1 MEFPCI
7 YTFLG
12 SVFFFLHSLLLSS
25 VSPPNMP
32 QGSLEVFLASAKG
45 LEDTDFLFKM
55 DPYVILTCGTQEQKS
70 SVASGS
76 EPVWNENFI
85 FNVSEGAEE
94 LKLKIMD
101 SDIGNDDFVGEA
113 EICLKSVLREGRIP
127 PTAYNIVK
135 NKEFCGEIK
144 VGLTFNPEERSSRDY
159 DDRDEYSRGWKESSH
174 SDRDRTS
181 RRDDSTRGRRHSPER
196 ERDYRGRDSDEDRRR
211 GGRRRHS
218 SDED

>member
-12 SVFFFLHSLLLSS
+12 SGFLFLHSLLLSS

-55 DPYVILTCGTQEQKS
+55 DPYVILTCRTQEQKS

-113 EICLKSVLREGRIP
+113 EIGLPEGMIP
-127 PTAYNIVK
+127 L
-135 NKEFCGEIK
+135 EGEGTLQEEKGIIE
-144 VGLTFNPEERSSRDY
+144 VGIQTKMVEGVEGGGILQT
-159 DDRDEYSRGWKESSH
+159 K
-174 SDRDRTS
+174 
-181 RRDDSTRGRRHSPER
+181 TRLHAVSILIFP
-196 ERDYRGRDSDEDRRR
+196 
-211 GGRRRHS
+211 HQ
-218 SDED
+218 

>member
-1 MEFPCI
+1 
-7 YTFLG
+7 
-12 SVFFFLHSLLLSS
+12 
-25 VSPPNMP
+25 MP

-55 DPYVILTCGTQEQKS
+55 DPYVILTCRTQEQKS

-113 EICLKSVLREGRIP
+113 ESGVPEIMMIGMNILEDGRSLHTQTEIGLPEGMIP
-127 PTAYNIVK
+127 LEGEGTLQ
-135 NKEFCGEIK
+135 KEKGIIE
-144 VGLTFNPEERSSRDY
+144 VGIQTKMVEGVEGGGILQT
-159 DDRDEYSRGWKESSH
+159 K
-174 SDRDRTS
+174 
-181 RRDDSTRGRRHSPER
+181 TRLHAVSNQ
-196 ERDYRGRDSDEDRRR
+196 
-211 GGRRRHS
+211 
-218 SDED
+218 

>member
-1 MEFPCI
+1 
-7 YTFLG
+7 
-12 SVFFFLHSLLLSS
+12 
-25 VSPPNMP
+25 MP

-55 DPYVILTCGTQEQKS
+55 DPYVILTCRTQEQKS

-144 VGLTFNPEERSSRDY
+144 VGLTFNPE
-159 DDRDEYSRGWKESSH
+159 
-174 SDRDRTS
+174 DRTS
-181 RRDDSTRGRRHSPER
+181 RRDDSSRGRRHSPER
-196 ERDYRGRDSDEDRRR
+196 ERDYRGRDSDEDGRR

>member
-1 MEFPCI
+1 
-7 YTFLG
+7 
-12 SVFFFLHSLLLSS
+12 
-25 VSPPNMP
+25 MP

-55 DPYVILTCGTQEQKS
+55 DPYVILTCRTQEQKS

-113 EICLKSVLREGRIP
+113 ESGVPEIMMIGMNILEDGRSLHTQTEIGLPEGMIPLEGEGTLQKEKGIIEVGIQTKMVEGVEGGGILQTKTRHHAVSILIFPINKVLI
-127 PTAYNIVK
+127 
-135 NKEFCGEIK
+135 
-144 VGLTFNPEERSSRDY
+144 
-159 DDRDEYSRGWKESSH
+159 
-174 SDRDRTS
+174 
-181 RRDDSTRGRRHSPER
+181 
-196 ERDYRGRDSDEDRRR
+196 
-211 GGRRRHS
+211 
-218 SDED
+218 

>member
-12 SVFFFLHSLLLSS
+12 SGFLFLHSLLLSS

-55 DPYVILTCGTQEQKS
+55 DPYVILTCRTQEQKS

-144 VGLTFNPEERSSRDY
+144 VGLTFNPEERSPRDY

-174 SDRDRTS
+174 SDRDRIS
-181 RRDDSTRGRRHSPER
+181 RRDDSSRGRRHSPER
-196 ERDYRGRDSDEDRRR
+196 ERDYRGRDSDEDGRR